1 MSTRVVRVLLVVVPL
16 LIVSGVGGLGY
27 AALQGK
33 PGNYVSAKER
43 YGTAPTWTLTDQN
56 GKTVSSDDLAGK
68 VQVVTYLFPYCTTFC
83 PALTHVLASLEADL
97 KDAGLAGK
105 RVQLVA
111 FNVDPTNT
119 GPAQMRTFL
128 EQYGVSSS
136 DPAWTYVTGTPAKIQ
151 HVVNDGYHVFFQQIS
166 LADEAK
172 QIAEEK
178 RKGIYTSVTT
188 VPNALQA
195 KAKPD
200 YDIVHN
206 EQIDVVA
213 PDGHIA
219 ALFSAGASVSET
231 DLYEA
236 VQHAITDR

>member
-1 MSTRVVRVLLVVVPL
+1 VSTRVVRTLLVAVPL
-16 LIVSGVGGLGY
+16 LIVTSVGGLGY
-27 AALQGK
+27 AAYQGR
-33 PGNYVSAKER
+33 PGNYVSSKTE
-43 YGTAPTWTLTDQN
+43 YGNAPSWTLTDQN
-56 GKTVSSDDLAGK
+56 GKTVSSDSLAGK
-68 VQVVTYLFPYCTTFC
+68 VQVVSYMFPYCRTFC
-83 PALTHVLASLEADL
+83 PAMTHVMAALEADL

-111 FNVDPTNT
+111 FNVDPANT
-119 GPAQMRTFL
+119 GPTQMRTFL
-128 EQYGVSSS
+128 QQYGVSPT
-136 DPAWTYVTGTPAKIQ
+136 DPAWTYVTGTPAQIQ

-166 LADEAK
+166 LADESK
-172 QIAEEK
+172 QIAKEK
-178 RKGIYTSVTT
+178 QEGTYTPETP

-206 EQIDVVA
+206 QQIDVVA

-236 VQHAITDR
+236 VQHAINDR

>member
-1 MSTRVVRVLLVVVPL
+1 VSTRTVHAMLVAVPL
-16 LIVSGVGGLGY
+16 LIVSAAGGLGY
-27 AALQGK
+27 VALQDK
-33 PGNYVSAKER
+33 PGNYVSNKEDL
-43 YGTAPTWTLTDQN
+43 GTAPPWTLTDQN
-56 GKTVSSDDLAGK
+56 GKTVSSTAFAGK

-83 PALTHVLASLEADL
+83 PAETHVLASLEADL

-111 FNVDPTNT
+111 FNVDPEDT

-128 EQYGVSSS
+128 QQYGVNPK
-136 DPAWTYVTGTPAKIQ
+136 DPSWSFVTGSPADIS
-151 HVVNDGYHVFFQQIS
+151 HVVQDGYHVYFQKI
-166 LADEAK
+166 LLTDEAK
-172 QIAEEK
+172 QIAQEK
-178 RKGIYTSVTT
+178 LLGEYTTEPV

-195 KAKPD
+195 AAKPN

-206 EQIDVVA
+206 DQIDVVA
-213 PDGHIA
+213 PDGHVASIFA
-219 ALFSAGASVSET
+219 AGASVSET

>member
-1 MSTRVVRVLLVVVPL
+1 VSSRIVRVLLIVVPL

-27 AALQGK
+27 AAWQGK
-33 PGNYVSAKER
+33 PGNYVSEKEQ
-43 YGTAPTWTLTDQN
+43 YGNAPAWTLTDQN
-56 GKTVSSDDLAGK
+56 GRTVSSDDLAGK
-68 VQVVTYLFPYCTTFC
+68 VQVVTYLYPYCTTFC

-97 KDAGLAGK
+97 KDAGLAGT

-111 FNVDPTNT
+111 FNVDSANT
-119 GPAQMRTFL
+119 GPADMRTFL
-128 EQYGVSSS
+128 QQYGVSPT
-136 DPAWTYVTGTPAKIQ
+136 DPAWTYVTGTPAEIQ
-151 HVVNDGYHVFFQQIS
+151 HVVNDGYHVYFQQIS

-178 RKGIYTSVTT
+178 RKGTYTPDTP

-206 EQIDVVA
+206 QQIDVVA